1 MNARIDSDGCISCGL
16 CVSICPEV
24 FRFGD
29 EPYAEVYVD
38 TVPVELED
46 AVKEAEDSCPASV
59 IFID

>member
-1 MNARIDSDGCISCGL
+1 MKACIDSDGCISCGL

-38 TVPVELED
+38 VVPTENEAAAKD
-46 AVKEAEDSCPASV
+46 AEESCPASV
-59 IFID
+59 ITLE